1 MTILFILAF
10 VWLALFTALIIT
22 RTHGH
27 RLHERKM
34 VIILQRFTRERRLME
49 QCRKSFIED
58 MKRVIEL
65 LDEAKKKEGT

>member
-1 MTILFILAF
+1 
-10 VWLALFTALIIT
+10 
-22 RTHGH
+22 
-27 RLHERKM
+27 M